1 MQLEKKT
8 VVDKIE
14 INEDGVVHVRT
25 ATKIYEDGALLS
37 TSFHRHTVMPGQDFS
52 QQDSRVQA
60 VCAAVHTQEVINAFS
75 TSGV

>member
-14 INEDGVVHVRT
+14 INENGVVHIRT
-25 ATKIYEDGALLS
+25 ATKIYENGGLLS
-37 TSFHRHTVMPGQDFS
+37 SSFHRHTVMPGQNFT

-60 VCAAVHTQEVINAFS
+60 VCAAIHTQEVIDAFN